1 MTAPAHLAAL
11 TVTLPPLSDAALLF
25 AAIGC
30 VVGVAVIWWSYR
42 MEQKDNDGK

>member
-1 MTAPAHLAAL
+1 MTASAALL

-30 VVGVAVIWWSYR
+30 VVGVVLIAWSYR
-42 MEQKDNDGK
+42 MEEREKEE